1 MIGYLILLDNNW
13 ICWAAEEEFEVKV
26 KPLKKGNEHVVKTTR
41 GETVLS
47 LKEKL
52 EEVGGYPVNTQRLVL
67 KGKALVNTKT
77 IGEYGI
83 SEGTVVHLVEKAPEA
98 EDKEKVWFVPCCQSF
113 SVPFSS
119 FLLH

>member
-1 MIGYLILLDNNW
+1 M
-13 ICWAAEEEFEVKV
+13 KV

-67 KGKALVNTKT
+67 KGKALVNNKT
-77 IGEYGI
+77 IGDYGI
-83 SEGTVVHLVEKAPEA
+83 SEGTVVHLLEKAPEA
-98 EDKEKVWFVPCCQSF
+98 EDKEKVGLSRQSF
-113 SVPFSS
+113 LFLQFLIPFLSTFVSVFPLLDCRTRISIRSS
-119 FLLH
+119 KV